1 MPRFQVAAQFAAGD
15 DHAMH
20 LVRAIRQAQ
29 GALCHVHARQGRVL
43 GNAQG
48 TVHLDRLVD
57 DADRDI
63 GHRSL
68 DHRDPDPRLLRVRV
82 IHHPGGLEG
91 EQARLVDRLAA
102 EREYD
107 EDKRR
112 RLIVA
117 LAMSLAKTVKDNR
130 VDFDGEGD
138 HSKAFVEL
146 LNERMS
152 EYAGFA
158 YSDGEPGFQLRR
170 RVGEHVQAVMGEKDN
185 KWVPD
190 QVMEIEIPDAL
201 KVFKRVVRGLI

>member
-1 MPRFQVAAQFAAGD
+1 MR
-15 DHAMH
+15 
-20 LVRAIRQAQ
+20 
-29 GALCHVHARQGRVL
+29 
-43 GNAQG
+43 
-48 TVHLDRLVD
+48 
-57 DADRDI
+57 
-63 GHRSL
+63 
-68 DHRDPDPRLLRVRV
+68 LRVKNKWQDKNRERSIEDTAGV
-82 IHHPGGLEG
+82 IAFNLWKIASANVLNLENEG
-91 EQARLVDRLAA
+91 FQTDTQSQRIDVIEELIAFYVSLVDRLAA
-102 EREYD
+102 EKAYD

-112 RLIVA
+112 QLIVA

-130 VDFDGEGD
+130 VDFDGEGE
-138 HSKAFVEL
+138 HSRVFVEL

>member
-1 MPRFQVAAQFAAGD
+1 MR
-15 DHAMH
+15 
-20 LVRAIRQAQ
+20 
-29 GALCHVHARQGRVL
+29 
-43 GNAQG
+43 
-48 TVHLDRLVD
+48 
-57 DADRDI
+57 
-63 GHRSL
+63 
-68 DHRDPDPRLLRVRV
+68 LRVKNKWQDKNRERSIEDTAGV
-82 IHHPGGLEG
+82 IAFNLWKIASANVLNLENEG
-91 EQARLVDRLAA
+91 FQTDTQSQRIDVIEELIAFYVSMVDRLAA
-102 EREYD
+102 DREYD
-107 EDKRR
+107 EDTRR

-138 HSKAFVEL
+138 HSGAFVEL

-170 RVGEHVQAVMGEKDN
+170 RVGEHVQAVMGAKDN

-190 QVMEIEIPDAL
+190 QVMDIEIPDAM

>member
-1 MPRFQVAAQFAAGD
+1 MR
-15 DHAMH
+15 
-20 LVRAIRQAQ
+20 
-29 GALCHVHARQGRVL
+29 
-43 GNAQG
+43 
-48 TVHLDRLVD
+48 
-57 DADRDI
+57 
-63 GHRSL
+63 
-68 DHRDPDPRLLRVRV
+68 LRVKNKWQDKNRERSIEDTAGV
-82 IHHPGGLEG
+82 IAFNLWKIASANVLNLENEG
-91 EQARLVDRLAA
+91 FQTDTQSQRIDVIEELIAFYVSLVDRLAA
-102 EREYD
+102 EKAYD

-112 RLIVA
+112 QLIVA

-130 VDFDGEGD
+130 VDFDGEGE
-138 HSKAFVEL
+138 HSRVFVEL

-152 EYAGFA
+152 EYAGFT